1 MKNKDARNSLG
12 KIKFSESFWVN
23 ANFLVASIGIMFLFR
38 DCLGLVKVVVFCYG
52 VLALFSCWKE
62 FLEKNEIGQFKE
74 YFVPWI
80 PWFVGLVLLCF
91 AHGFSGF
98 SKYYNAYIIM
108 LCLLILPFRF
118 RFQRS
123 SVFLVCSGFCFVISL
138 FALCQMVGSDPGVIV
153 LGDKKNTL
161 FGGLTL
167 LTVLTVCA
175 LFDDSNKSK
184 KYRMLLLTTIVM
196 ALICIAVSEMRT
208 ALVGMGAG
216 LLVLLT
222 KRYKTNKQLVLFL
235 VTGFILFALAYL
247 LSGRLMEGVN
257 DLKQL
262 AQGNSNSSWGIRVEL
277 WKLALQAFL
286 ERPYFGWGLPPID
299 NVLSS
304 GFLLPDGIPNV
315 GHFHNDLLES
325 IVMGGAVGLC
335 SFLATIIVLFRQA
348 FKDLSMLALLATMV
362 TIGLFER
369 YWFDQQ
375 TLFLF
380 CCLWVMFYKSKK
392 VKLRIDGNKE
402 EF

>member
-108 LCLLILPFRF
+108 LCLLILPYRF

-175 LFDDSNKSK
+175 LFDVFLRCKERLK
-184 KYRMLLLTTIVM
+184 
-196 ALICIAVSEMRT
+196 AVQVS
-208 ALVGMGAG
+208 
-216 LLVLLT
+216 
-222 KRYKTNKQLVLFL
+222 
-235 VTGFILFALAYL
+235 
-247 LSGRLMEGVN
+247 
-257 DLKQL
+257 
-262 AQGNSNSSWGIRVEL
+262 
-277 WKLALQAFL
+277 
-286 ERPYFGWGLPPID
+286 
-299 NVLSS
+299 
-304 GFLLPDGIPNV
+304 
-315 GHFHNDLLES
+315 
-325 IVMGGAVGLC
+325 
-335 SFLATIIVLFRQA
+335 
-348 FKDLSMLALLATMV
+348 
-362 TIGLFER
+362 
-369 YWFDQQ
+369 
-375 TLFLF
+375 
-380 CCLWVMFYKSKK
+380 
-392 VKLRIDGNKE
+392 
-402 EF
+402 